1 MYANDIELFAS
12 MESKEEI
19 ESNLNHD
26 MQNLLSHFRE
36 NELII
41 NLEPGKT
48 EIMLFGT
55 AKRLNTIVEKIEVS
69 YSQQK
74 FSFMKSTSILETWLT
89 IT

>member
-1 MYANDIELFAS
+1 MYPNDVELFAS
-12 MESKEEI
+12 MESKEV
-19 ESNLNHD
+19 
-26 MQNLLSHFRE
+26 
-36 NELII
+36 

-74 FSFMKSTSILETWLT
+74 FSFMKSTSILET
-89 IT
+89 